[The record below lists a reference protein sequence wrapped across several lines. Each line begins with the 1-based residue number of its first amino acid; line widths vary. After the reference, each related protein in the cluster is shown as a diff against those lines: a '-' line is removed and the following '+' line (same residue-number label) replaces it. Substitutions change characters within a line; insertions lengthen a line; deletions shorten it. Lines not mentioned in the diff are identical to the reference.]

1 MKQFLSKILLLSLLA
16 LSINLLVGFARL
28 KVEDEIPYR
37 VNKRESFVTANQFNG
52 RCDTTVFVKS
62 RTDLGHD
69 SLNLPNG
76 VLRICDAYGFSNV
89 VANNSPDI
97 LFIGDSFF
105 DDPHINTT
113 EGLQALCN
121 KNMNRN
127 ASYNIGANG
136 CSGFAVYNELVANRF
151 FKKPKIIFFE
161 TVERA
166 MNTHILAAA
175 KQLKSGE
182 FKTINHQYYGFDL
195 LLGANCKDLSKSK
208 LFFDMDDKKYGF
220 IKKVEGKEIWFLRN
234 KLSVYAEL
242 KSIVAAMVHMRN
254 TLAKQNIKLVF
265 VIAPDKESL
274 YPKIFGTSKIELLFE
289 LMEQSH
295 LEYLDIYSAMLANP
309 NDFYFATDT
318 HWNGNAIALFA
329 DKAAAYSLKI
339 LEKN

>member
-1 MKQFLSKILLLSLLA
+1 MKQFLGKILVLSLLA
-16 LSINLLVGFARL
+16 ISINLVVGFARL
-28 KVEDEIPYR
+28 KVEDEIPFR
-37 VNKRESFVTANQFNG
+37 VNKKEAFVTANHFNG
-52 RCDTTVFVKS
+52 RCDTTVFAKS

-76 VLRICDAYGFSNV
+76 ALRICDAYGFSNV
-89 VANNSPDI
+89 VANNAPDI

-105 DDPHINTT
+105 DDPHINTK

-121 KNMNRN
+121 KKLNRN

-136 CSGFAVYNELVANRF
+136 CSGFAVYNELLAKRF

-182 FKTINHQYYGFDL
+182 FKTIHHQYYGFDL

-208 LFFDMDDKKYGF
+208 LFFDKDDKKYGF

-242 KSIVAAMVHMRN
+242 KSIVAAMVQMSN

-274 YPKIFGTSKIELLFE
+274 YPKIFGTSKIELLYE
-289 LMEQSH
+289 LMDQSQ
-295 LEYLDIYSAMLANP
+295 LERIDMYTAMLANP
-309 NDFYFATDT
+309 NDYYFATDT
-318 HWNGNAIALFA
+318 HWNGKAIALLA
-329 DKAAAYSLKI
+329 DKAAEYYQKELGK
-339 LEKN
+339 